1 MRSQLKTCWFTWCR
15 LVETNHKKL
24 ECTEK
29 GTFNVYI
36 RWEPWFSKIR
46 YWASGRVACKSCIH
60 FDKISVIGWRNGS
73 SELAVPITNHGKKPL
88 LAVGTASSPFRSPNT
103 VKTRYWL
110 LERRARRSGDHTQ
123 EKHIIDRDAFAVF
136 DIFQR
141 WKHNTHRI
149 FLIALYN
156 GCNPSL
162 PNAIADTGLCHFIN
176 LLRSL
181 L

>member
-1 MRSQLKTCWFTWCR
+1 MRSQLKACWFTRCR
-15 LVETNHKKL
+15 LVESYHKKFECL
-24 ECTEK
+24 ENR
-29 GTFNVYI
+29 TFNIHI
-36 RWEPWFSKIR
+36 RWEAWLWKNR

-60 FDKISVIGWRNGS
+60 FDKISVIGWRNG
-73 SELAVPITNHGKKPL
+73 ELAVPITNHGKKPL

-103 VKTRYWL
+103 VKTHYWL
-110 LERRARRSGDHTQ
+110 LEWRARRSRVQTQ

-136 DIFQR
+136 NIFQR
-141 WKHNTHRI
+141 WTHNKHRI
-149 FLIALYN
+149 FLIALYD